1 MRSIFNTEINSVR
14 NEIEELKNS
23 VVHMSKQYDDILRD
37 YSQAKQRVKVNTEG
51 NSRMTSVIKVMS
63 VRINTLE
70 QSTHF
75 SNIE

>member
-1 MRSIFNTEINSVR
+1 MRSIFNTEINLVR

-51 NSRMTSVIKVMS
+51 NSRMTSVIKDMS

>member
-1 MRSIFNTEINSVR
+1 MK
-14 NEIEELKNS
+14 LKNS

>member
-1 MRSIFNTEINSVR
+1 MRSIFNTEINLVR

>member
-63 VRINTLE
+63 VHINTLE

>member
-51 NSRMTSVIKVMS
+51 NSRMTSVIKDMS